1 MNDHIIRTV
10 IINWDVP
17 FTLHRNSPIFLES
30 HIIEISLRWQ
40 QFMAA
45 AASCLKFQREV
56 LLKLTEKDGRLKY
69 RQKNYTIDTL
79 IEI

>member
-1 MNDHIIRTV
+1 
-10 IINWDVP
+10 
-17 FTLHRNSPIFLES
+17 
-30 HIIEISLRWQ
+30 
-40 QFMAA
+40 MAV